1 MLSQPS
7 ETMPFKQKITLIA
20 HIKTYLRLL
29 GFCTIFVSRHLMA
42 HTPLQYGGHL
52 MALQEEPMEL
62 KKFVP
67 AVHHHWWTTFRHQKI
82 EIYFVYCTIIFNA
95 KTIIFKFLLY
105 LMFRFT

>member
-1 MLSQPS
+1 MQDFSYKHQYTLSQPI
-7 ETMPFKQKITLIA
+7 ETIPFKFEIALIA

-52 MALQEEPMEL
+52 LALQEEPMEL

-67 AVHHHWWTTFRHQKI
+67 AVYHHW
-82 EIYFVYCTIIFNA
+82 
-95 KTIIFKFLLY
+95 
-105 LMFRFT
+105 